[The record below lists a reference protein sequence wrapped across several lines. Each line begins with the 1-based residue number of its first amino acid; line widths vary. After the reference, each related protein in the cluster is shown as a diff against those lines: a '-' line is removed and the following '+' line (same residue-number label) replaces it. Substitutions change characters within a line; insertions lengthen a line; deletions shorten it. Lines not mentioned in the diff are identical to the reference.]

1 MNRSAK
7 AEFSC
12 FVKGFIA
19 FFALSFS
26 IYFTT
31 CDLPMGLGDPIDW
44 EPPVLKIIPDPPNP
58 MYVKQD
64 AVLTGTVTDNVGVE
78 KVLARAAAD
87 NDKVWLKDKDEPG
100 FKVGD
105 VLFTAELQGSDHRN
119 RTWTIVM
126 NFDHES
132 WNNEKI
138 AMEIIAWDRAGNTGD
153 QSMAA
158 LTIVVDIGPP
168 LIEDIWIQRTEIR
181 KADLERYS
189 DPTGNG
195 LLELET
201 IDRLGE
207 RSANIERYQNGFF
220 HIAGKVAE
228 TETRIEIL
236 SLNIY
241 DSDRDQDTPLLE
253 LTRETSST
261 DFSPRWLISEEAL
274 LDKGETLWP
283 GYKNAYYNE
292 NVRYYYRVSI
302 TALDRSNNENNSEG
316 DLVVEDQGYFVMWQN
331 ADIPKGILDPV
342 MGVTSPIIVTKGST
356 LPVEFF
362 DDDQLLWA
370 YTGLLTLEQWRGE
383 KIDEENGN
391 RSDIFIADGIK
402 IPEGDDQA
410 KLRFLRDR
418 LRSSQP
424 VFNWEYDRYTDREIP
439 INDVVAGQ
447 SLNEKIVYVQTGNS
461 DLDNGEYVLFALVAD
476 KKLAPH
482 TGDGPYDTNRTREAY
497 RVWRVDVIDE
507 NEPLIV
513 FDTVITT
520 DPSYSLGSIGERP
533 IDNHPGGAER
543 ERKGLA
549 YNTGDSPEDNTFP
562 KLLEGRYFTVN
573 GYTLRAN
580 KQSTENE
587 VIKFRMAW
595 IPFGIG
601 PGETPADNYIG
612 QVQRALSSLNYP
624 ASFNSLPSTIQHWEF
639 EPVEN
644 AANKDVYD
652 KGKLI
657 KGSDQDLDENSP
669 DIFRKQVFKKTFD
682 LLGGPDDLKGVT
694 NGYYNFRPNGSASA
708 LENETKLFV
717 FYAEDNMGHVV
728 YRQLRLLG
736 NKTPPT
742 LAVYDI
748 TGMDDI
754 EFINS
759 PRRLPNLNNDNSA
772 DGDEYYFFNSAGNIE
787 DEARRRYEASLALY
801 QPYGHQ
807 SIVNAGAHMR
817 IDTDRDRTEPYT
829 AYPRDTIVKYWV
841 TAARSGDLNV
851 EDISMRDITYS
862 TNDIAVGYYNGI
874 NALSYVEM
882 LPEIT
887 QRVFLFEAEDTLG
900 NKAQLQRTV
909 AVTNAAVLNNITTA
923 TQNGSYGIDQVITLQ
938 ANFSNLVKWTGTN
951 PPKLNVRHK
960 MGGISGSPMISQI
973 ETKTPKDT
981 SVLFLEF
988 DFVIE
993 EGCTGVLETMYF
1005 GMDIPA
1011 GDETNR
1017 NNRPITI
1024 PTGTR
1029 ILDASRGDDAFTP
1042 RNSLGFDWTALGQ
1055 GNSKSLQGSKT
1066 ITLDGIRPVIT
1077 GFTLNPPT
1085 GKKLYTD
1092 SNPGYYFKTDETI
1105 QFTLTANKPIFTST
1119 SGEPIVEFQIGSS
1132 WINAVWQRASG
1143 ANGMVFS
1150 VLVNSTNTPIDGT
1163 VTGIRLKDVSKI
1175 VDGVGNAFNAGSST
1189 YTLFTRLD
1197 PAVAIHVD
1205 KSPPAA
1211 AGTTLTGTPLGTVTA
1226 GSTTNT
1232 LYFNANP
1239 TLAIDNSSGENAPV
1253 EKTQY
1258 SLNNGVTWV
1267 DFPKAT
1273 DGYTDDDPATDDSAI
1288 AALGWTTSDT
1298 PTTLKIVNGQWTLV
1312 TRYID
1317 RAGNI
1322 GGLTTQPIHVNAYFP
1337 NLIAVTAVQPNGWYK
1352 AGENLQFKLDFSEAV
1367 RVQND
1372 ASVQI
1377 VLTNRGSTPNTD
1389 GSGNNN
1395 MLLQAAAGQGSID
1408 RAGNTT
1414 ITFSWTNITGKE
1426 MRDGMYI
1433 SSIRLSGL
1441 RDNFVNSGPGTTLTP
1456 ITYNASTTAPSPI
1469 GAPFASPQ
1477 INNLGVTISN
1487 NNVNAVKVDAIAPTV
1502 STYSPVNNT
1511 GVSSYPGD
1519 ANAADKRNVI
1529 TLTFSETVQKGSGTI
1544 TIKPKSDFLIPPVFE
1559 DNGYYM
1565 DCVTEEKAS
1574 ASSNRTIWI
1583 PGFYDIYN
1591 NNSLNAADRNRLT
1604 ESTTEESQRTSP
1616 STGIP
1621 SSEPDNVS
1629 PSMTRL
1635 RLDARTG
1642 QPVGPYVKTTQG
1654 LKSGYGYSGLYNG
1667 GNNAN
1672 NNTSDSAETAFFKQG
1687 PNTDGSASGLN
1698 GAMLAHSA
1706 MIPDTATKWVL
1717 AYQYSIHNAAG
1728 SQETPTRTA
1737 NGYGKANV
1745 DANVVP
1751 NIREVLVKTKFRQQ
1765 EIDVA
1770 WSNVV
1775 VSGSTVTITL
1785 SEPLLKGLQWE
1796 LSYPEGTFTDQA
1808 GNRAAAIGTNAYTFW
1823 SEGVQKPVIRVN
1835 RKSYDA
1841 RTYDTN
1847 PGWHTPRPSNQDH
1860 SGSYTYAA
1868 PAANT
1873 GWGITDFNTVDY
1885 RIESETPGASISY
1898 GVTELSNSTTTGT
1911 GNGAFNAVSVTGNWT
1926 GNVPNVTAVAN
1937 QYTQDAWDRATPDQP
1952 RSFWVRPNLIRR
1964 DGYSGQGDAWNAT
1977 ARCRYYVNGDIRYS
1991 AGTLRMFRSYNRD
2004 ATSQTANGF
2013 TGLDVLT
2020 LSGTQA
2026 GGWYKGTV
2034 TFGEYEAGKRYVV
2047 ATAGITNGGTAYT
2060 SNRGY
2065 EGVFRTL
2072 IVLNG
2077 QTGSGRNNANGEQ
2090 SSRGKILVE
2099 GSNIKAGM
2107 PSVAGFPVQ
2116 DGSDSGDSRFAKMM
2130 FNVDSANPNGNIS
2143 ANETTNQRFY
2153 WVSTEI
2159 VCEWYFVYFGNG
2171 GRYMRTGDVN
2181 NYMMVSY
2188 GDLTYGYRVHR
2199 FPD

>member
-189 DPTGNG
+189 DPVTGNG

-253 LTRETSST
+253 LTRETTST
-261 DFSPRWLISEEAL
+261 DFSPRWLISEETL

-383 KIDEENGN
+383 KIDEENGI

-439 INDVVAGQ
+439 ISDVVAGQ

-482 TGDGPYDTNRTREAY
+482 TGEGPYDTNMTREAY

-520 DPSYSLGSIGERP
+520 DPSYLLGSIGERP

-562 KLLEGRYFTVN
+562 KLFEGRYFTVN

-817 IDTDRDRTEPYT
+817 IDPDRDRTEPYT

-1267 DFPKAT
+1267 DFPKPT
-1273 DGYTDDDPATDDSAI
+1273 NGYTDDDPATDDSAI

-1298 PTTLKIVNGQWTLV
+1298 PNTLKTLKIVNGQWTLR

-1317 RAGNI
+1317 RAGNV
-1322 GGLTTQPIHVNAYFP
+1322 GADPTNQPIHVNAAFP
-1337 NLIAVTAVQPNGWYK
+1337 KLIAVTAVQPNGWHIK
-1352 AGENLQFKLDFSEAV
+1352 GELSFNLDFEDPVNIPSGNSISVTFKNRSTAGETAV
-1367 RVQND
+1367 
-1372 ASVQI
+1372 
-1377 VLTNRGSTPNTD
+1377 NTVT
-1389 GSGNNN
+1389 
-1395 MLLQAAAGQGSID
+1395 AT
-1408 RAGNTT
+1408 RAGPVNTNPNQPSNTVQVSFT
-1414 ITFSWTNITGKE
+1414 INGHE
-1426 MRDGMYI
+1426 MRDGLYI
-1433 SSIRLSGL
+1433 SAVNFAGLWDRFGNVGGTYSGPWTGGTAPVINPNGSTCANLGAGL
-1441 RDNFVNSGPGTTLTP
+1441 RVDAIVPTISVYSPIETSGVANTFVNSGEND
-1456 ITYNASTTAPSPI
+1456 Y
-1469 GAPFASPQ
+1469 
-1477 INNLGVTISN
+1477 
-1487 NNVNAVKVDAIAPTV
+1487 
-1502 STYSPVNNT
+1502 
-1511 GVSSYPGD
+1511 
-1519 ANAADKRNVI
+1519 RNII
-1529 TLTFSETVQKGSGTI
+1529 TLTFSEAVQKGSGTI
-1544 TIKPKSDFLIPPVFE
+1544 TIKPKADFLVPPVFE
-1559 DNGYYM
+1559 DTGYYLRYS
-1565 DCVTEEKAS
+1565 DDAKVSSSGS
-1574 ASSNRTIWI
+1574 AGTTIWV

-1591 NNSLNAADRNRLT
+1591 DSALSAMDGATHYRNYLT
-1604 ESTTEESQRTSP
+1604 QSTTAASQALSP
-1616 STGIP
+1616 STANRP
-1621 SSEPDNVS
+1621 SSTVDNTN

-1635 RLDARTG
+1635 VLDQRTG
-1642 QPVGPYVKTTQG
+1642 QAVGPYVKTTHG
-1654 LKSGYGYSGLYNG
+1654 LISGYGYTGSYSGLYG
-1667 GNNAN
+1667 GGAN
-1672 NNTSDSAETAFFKQG
+1672 TRGTDEVEG
-1687 PNTDGSASGLN
+1687 PHTMAGYSSLYT
-1698 GAMLAHSA
+1698 A
-1706 MIPDTATKWVL
+1706 MIPDTSTKWVL
-1717 AYQYSIHNAAG
+1717 AYQYNINDNSG
-1728 SQETPTRTA
+1728 A
-1737 NGYGKANV
+1737 NGTAIE
-1745 DANVVP
+1745 
-1751 NIREVLVKTKFRQQ
+1751 NIRKTLKRVKFRQQ
-1765 EIDVA
+1765 EIEVG

-1775 VSGSTVTITL
+1775 ITTNTSGQGVATITL
-1785 SEPLLKGLQWE
+1785 NEPLLKGLQWD
-1796 LSYPEGTFTDQA
+1796 LSYPKGTFTDMA
-1808 GNRAAAIGTNAYTFW
+1808 GNPADQKDEGSYTFW
-1823 SEGVQKPVIRVN
+1823 SEGVQKPVIRVD

-1841 RTYDTN
+1841 RTSDWWVPKNANNNT
-1847 PGWHTPRPSNQDH
+1847 
-1860 SGSYTYAA
+1860 SGFAYTE
-1868 PAANT
+1868 PAANS
-1873 GWGITDFNTVDY
+1873 GWGIDDFNTVNFK
-1885 RIESETPGASISY
+1885 IESETRGAAISY
-1898 GVTELSNSTTTGT
+1898 GVTGRSNSIGNTNAGPFNSVIMNGTDAASSGTNAGAAGTMWSGAITAGT
-1911 GNGAFNAVSVTGNWT
+1911 GNFKTTNWNSP
-1926 GNVPNVTAVAN
+1926 GPGD
-1937 QYTQDAWDRATPDQP
+1937 QYTQRD
-1952 RSFWVRPNLIRR
+1952 SFWVRPNLLRKF
-1964 DGYSGQGDAWNAT
+1964 GYSGSYE
-1977 ARCRYYVNGDIRYS
+1977 ARNVQNVNGDPRRS
-1991 AGTLRMFRSYNRD
+1991 AGNLNVLHSYNAD
-2004 ATSQTANGF
+2004 AVIGTLTADINGSNF
-2013 TGLDVLT
+2013 TATTG
-2020 LSGTQA
+2020 SGTGSCA
-2026 GGWYKGTV
+2026 GSV
-2034 TFGEYEAGKRYVV
+2034 SFVRYEAGKSYI
-2047 ATAGITNGGTAYT
+2047 AADAAFNGETK
-2060 SNRGY
+2060 RGY
-2065 EGVFRTL
+2065 EGVFRT
-2072 IVLNG
+2072 IVVLNNQRG
-2077 QTGSGRNNANGEQ
+2077 DRGRQNATGNTNENIGRDN
-2090 SSRGKILVE
+2090 SIGKVLAE
-2099 GSNIKAGM
+2099 GSDVKAGT
-2107 PSVAGFPVQ
+2107 PSIAGFPLR
-2116 DGSDSGDSRFAKMM
+2116 DGAEGGDSRFAKMM
-2130 FNVDSANPNGNIS
+2130 YNVDNHGPSA
-2143 ANETTNQRFY
+2143 AVTTNTGAFGGKRFL

-2159 VCEWYFVYFGNG
+2159 VSEFYFIYFGNG
-2171 GRYMRTGDVN
+2171 GNYMRTGDMN
-2181 NYMMVSY
+2181 NYLMVRY
-2188 GDLTYGYRVHR
+2188 GDMTFGYQVDR